1 MKYIIDIEEF
11 CLKNHLQ
18 QKDLAEISGL
28 KPTFISAIKSGKSK
42 FPQDRIQKI
51 IDSGKYDTSMIK
63 VIKEDD
69 EITLNKDVLAILAR
83 QAETIQ
89 SQQETI
95 RSQQETIRNLRQRL
109 GESDWGGIIK
119 AKKSDSYS

>member
-18 QKDLAEISGL
+18 QKDLADITGL
-28 KPTFISAIKSGKSK
+28 KPTFISAIKKGNSK
-42 FPQDRIQKI
+42 FPQDRIQRI

-63 VIKEDD
+63 VVKE
-69 EITLNKDVLAILAR
+69 EEEVAINKEVLAILAS

-95 RSQQETIRNLRQRL
+95 RSQQETIRTLRQRL
-109 GESDWGGIIK
+109 GDPDWGGYP
-119 AKKSDSYS
+119 KSKETR